1 MNSKLIQAAKKRV
14 QAADSTFDPAAV
26 INSPKEL
33 LNEIL
38 TKVMDLQ
45 PSEFETVSR
54 VHVVVGVYEW
64 DAVALDASEL
74 RDAMVK
80 AGFKL
85 QKYSESYLSFDL
97 DADNLTAFVMIAP
110 DMGTIAVGL
119 T

>member
-1 MNSKLIQAAKKRV
+1 MNSKLIQAAKARV
-14 QAADSTFDPAAV
+14 QASDSTFDPAAA

-33 LNEIL
+33 LTGIL
-38 TKVMDLQ
+38 TKIMGLQ
-45 PSEFETVSR
+45 PFEFDVLSR

-64 DAVALDASEL
+64 DAMALDAGEL

-97 DADNLTAFVMIAP
+97 DANGLSAFVMIAP

>member
-1 MNSKLIQAAKKRV
+1 MNPKLIQAAQQRV
-14 QAADSTFDPAAV
+14 QAADSPFDPAAA

-33 LNEIL
+33 LTGIL
-38 TKVMDLQ
+38 TKVMGLQ
-45 PSEFETVSR
+45 PFEFDVLSR

-64 DAVALDASEL
+64 DAMALDAGEL

-85 QKYSESYLSFDL
+85 QKYSESFMSFDL
-97 DADNLTAFVMIAP
+97 DADGLSAFVMIAP
-110 DMGTIAVGL
+110 DMGTVAVGL